1 MHKECKYIIL
11 SLLLALTMPIM
22 AQDQPDGSSCDNA
35 IEVQQGLNNVPFEPG
50 TYYFTAWSYD
60 LPMDIV
66 YVPKVFDKNKAP
78 EGFLDFVCP
87 FSDEG
92 GVYDDDI
99 ADVYSKEGGYIVMP
113 KTLIFKPTKTKEGKD
128 AWHFEVTAAERDRI
142 SEYGVLRDVQAYV
155 KVVIKDEG
163 GVDAHPDT
171 VSRRC
176 LDSCRY
182 IQLGDTLHVE
192 ANDSESV
199 YVFSFNRWTS
209 DSIRFVWKG
218 ETESATLWLGRQ
230 NCEFRPEATDP
241 NYIIHYDI
249 PAIGEYKFTMDDV
262 KKMVDTNG
270 GVFYGKVLSKQ
281 GGDFIIER
289 VPEVIIPGIR
299 LEYDS
304 VVPVRRQDDTLYF
317 FSKKWE
323 ATHFECPTANR
334 VKVYF
339 GLSED
344 MDTVSNYVASY
355 YMDLDLAN
363 HRYLNLS
370 KTEMAEL
377 TDKLKEEDN
386 YIFMIVVASAP
397 TTIMAKAWDE
407 DTDCFGKSKLIR
419 SGEPFTITS
428 YTPLNKAI
436 YRMKYSDWK
445 GYQITIEGQSSIPY
459 IAGMTNYCELT
470 SLGKND
476 ASKCISGSFK
486 NQTKKGKQTWTIT
499 KDVVDGWDGQEDENG
514 YFYWHFS
521 VVGASRTF
529 TFTSS
534 KPPLYDIV
542 AWGEGGTV
550 TGGGVYENG
559 QSVTLKAEA
568 DECYTFVKWSDGVTT
583 PERTIEVTGDATYQ
597 AEFELKTTTI
607 IVSAGSTKGKV
618 EIKKVE

>member
-11 SLLLALTMPIM
+11 SLLFALTMPIM

-66 YVPKVFDKNKAP
+66 YVPKVFDNSKAP

-99 ADVYSKEGGYIVMP
+99 ADVYSKEGAYIVMP

-176 LDSCRY
+176 LDNCRY

-199 YVFSFNRWTS
+199 YVFPFNQWTS

-241 NYIIHYDI
+241 NYIIHYDV
-249 PAIGEYKFTMDDV
+249 PTLGEYKFTMDDV
-262 KKMVDTNG
+262 KKMVETNG

-339 GLSED
+339 GLSEN

-355 YMDLDLAN
+355 YMDLDTLN
-363 HRYLNLS
+363 HRYLNLDS
-370 KTEMAEL
+370 IEMAEI
-377 TDKLKEEDN
+377 TSKLKKEEN

-397 TTIMAKAWDE
+397 TTIMAKMWDE
-407 DTDCFGKSKLIR
+407 DTDCFGNTHLIR
-419 SGEPFTITS
+419 PDIPFTIS
-428 YTPLNKAI
+428 SETPYNKAV

-445 GYQITIEGQSSIPY
+445 GYQITIQSKANRGYY
-459 IAGMTNYCELT
+459 IGMTATCEAKQLT
-470 SLGKND
+470 NKS
-476 ASKCISGSFK
+476 SKDCISGSFK
-486 NQTKKGKQTWTIT
+486 SVSSGEQSWSIT
-499 KDVVDGWDGQEDENG
+499 ADKVNGWEGQQDNND
-514 YFYWHFS
+514 YFFWHVS
-521 VVGASRTF
+521 YVPVSRTL

-568 DECYTFVKWSDGVTT
+568 DECHTFVKWSDGVTT
-583 PERTIEVTGDATYQ
+583 PERTVQVTGDATYQ
-597 AEFELKTTTI
+597 AEFEFKTTTI
-607 IVSAGSTKGKV
+607 IVSAGSTNGTV
-618 EIKKVE
+618 TIKKVE

>member
-11 SLLLALTMPIM
+11 LLLLAVTMPFM

-66 YVPKVFDKNKAP
+66 YVPKVFDNSKAP

-99 ADVYSKEGGYIVMP
+99 ADVYSKEGAYIVMP

-176 LDSCRY
+176 LDNCRY

-199 YVFSFNRWTS
+199 YVFPFNQWTS

-230 NCEFRPEATDP
+230 NCEFRPETTDP

-249 PAIGEYKFTMDDV
+249 PATGEYKFTMDDV

-281 GGDFIIER
+281 GGNFIIER
-289 VPEVIIPGIR
+289 VPEIIVPGIR

-304 VVPVRRQDDTLYF
+304 VVPVRMRDDTLYF

-334 VKVYF
+334 VKVYL

-355 YMDLDLAN
+355 YMDLDTLN

-370 KTEMAEL
+370 SIEMAEI
-377 TDKLKEEDN
+377 TSRLKEEDN
-386 YIFMIVVASAP
+386 YVFMIVVASAP
-397 TTIMAKAWDE
+397 TTIMAKMWDE
-407 DTDCFGKSKLIR
+407 DNDCFGNSHLIR
-419 SGEPFTITS
+419 PDIPFTIS
-428 YTPLNKAI
+428 SETPYEKAV

-445 GYQITIEGQSSIPY
+445 GYQITIQSKANRGYY
-459 IAGMTNYCELT
+459 IGMTATCEAKQLT
-470 SLGKND
+470 NKS
-476 ASKCISGSFK
+476 SKDCISGSYK
-486 NQTKKGKQTWTIT
+486 SVSSGEQSWSIT
-499 KDVVDGWDGQEDENG
+499 ADKVNGWEGQQDNND
-514 YFYWHFS
+514 YFYWHVS
-521 VVGASRTF
+521 YVPVSRTL

-568 DECYTFVKWSDGVTT
+568 DECHTFVKWSDGETA

-597 AEFELKTTTI
+597 ALFDVKTTTI
-607 IVSAGSTKGKV
+607 IVSAGSTNGKV